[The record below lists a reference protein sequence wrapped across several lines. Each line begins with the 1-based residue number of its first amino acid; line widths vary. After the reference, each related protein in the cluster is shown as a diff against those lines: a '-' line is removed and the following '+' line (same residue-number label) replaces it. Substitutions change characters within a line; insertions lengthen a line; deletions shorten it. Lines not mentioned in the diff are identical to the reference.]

1 MQADITAE
9 EAAILSGG
17 SPELMQLVR
26 QLNEQAAANPAVRG
40 PLSMGPLE
48 ALAAVSAIEGGD
60 PSDDDKTLFGIFE
73 RLNWGHEQIERY
85 LQARSNVGIE

>member
-1 MQADITAE
+1 MQSEMTAE

-26 QLNEQAAANPAVRG
+26 QLNEQAATNSATRG

-48 ALAAVSAIEGGD
+48 ALAAVSAIDGEE
-60 PSDDDKTLFGIFE
+60 PSDEDKILFGIFE
-73 RLNWGHEQIERY
+73 RLNWQHEQIERY
-85 LQARSNVGIE
+85 LGARSNVGIE